1 MNNRSSSS
9 LVSPSILPSKVYNNT
24 GVIVFFLLANLS
36 SYCVATMEVTTATIR
51 LR

>member
-1 MNNRSSSS
+1 MNNRSSNS

-24 GVIVFFLLANLS
+24 GVIVFLLANLS